1 MRGSKEVA
9 HRCLRECLYLIYDR
23 EEYEQLNTGEELKKK
38 KEIEL
43 LLFTKGS
50 DWIQSRGQESKERRD
65 KMFVALF

>member
-50 DWIQSRGQESKERRD
+50 DWIIERTRIQTKER
-65 KMFVALF
+65 